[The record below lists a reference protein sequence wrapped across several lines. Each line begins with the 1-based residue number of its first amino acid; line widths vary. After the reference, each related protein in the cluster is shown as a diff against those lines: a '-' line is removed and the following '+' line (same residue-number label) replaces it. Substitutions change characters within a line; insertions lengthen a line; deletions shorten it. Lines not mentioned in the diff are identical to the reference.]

1 MSASAGLSSAKNR
14 RSGNEVKFAGQP
26 NLPPP
31 QNTRQA
37 QQKAAG
43 GQQYRPTAGQAPA
56 QAPASTSATM
66 QSQRPPHP
74 MEILKSHEFRLRDLE
89 ATKQE
94 DTPSPDASAN
104 LAALTKR
111 IVGLETQNTAL
122 LERTKLITQNDVAVN
137 VLKTRVDELTSLVI
151 KMSKELES
159 VSILVKDYNNN
170 IFLKITEGV
179 EEVTVQD
186 VTVEEVEAQEE

>member
-26 NLPPP
+26 HLPPP

-37 QQKAAG
+37 QPKAAG
-43 GQQYRPTAGQAPA
+43 GQQYRPTSGQAPA
-56 QAPASTSATM
+56 PGASSATM

-94 DTPSPDASAN
+94 DTTSPDTSAN
-104 LAALTKR
+104 VAALTKR

-137 VLKTRVDELTSLVI
+137 VLKTRVDELTSVVI

-186 VTVEEVEAQEE
+186 VTVEEVAAQEE